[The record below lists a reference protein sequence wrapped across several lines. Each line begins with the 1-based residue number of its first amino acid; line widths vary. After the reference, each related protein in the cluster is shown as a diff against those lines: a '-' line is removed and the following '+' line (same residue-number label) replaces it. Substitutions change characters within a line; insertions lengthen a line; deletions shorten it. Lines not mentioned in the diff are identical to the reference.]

1 MNDDLPSSSAAP
13 AGDTGDITPTNT
25 PLASD
30 APLRDDNDNGSGN
43 GYGTGNGNGSV
54 NSGGG
59 GNGQGDSSTRNR
71 RRRRKNRKK
80 RNPGLKKKLE
90 FVTHLLKCLDT
101 LVFAELSALYYM
113 EYVSDIHVSWL
124 TSVTGLS

>member
-13 AGDTGDITPTNT
+13 AGDTGDIPPTNT
-25 PLASD
+25 PLAAD

-43 GYGTGNGNGSV
+43 GYGTGNGNG
-54 NSGGG
+54 NANGGG
-59 GNGQGDSSTRNR
+59 GGQGDSSARNR

-90 FVTHLLKCLDT
+90 FVTHLLKGLDT

-113 EYVSDIHVSWL
+113 EYASNILVP
-124 TSVTGLS
+124 